1 MGNVCETDWDL
12 LVLLAWIQMLMLFRE
27 EWSVLN
33 RIKWL
38 NSASVHHRQ
47 SNTTRDNEVGL
58 GYLNCTA
65 SYKHSNLVSSELL
78 S

>member
-1 MGNVCETDWDL
+1 MGNVWETDWDL
-12 LVLLAWIQMLMLFRE
+12 LVLLAWIQMLKLFRG
-27 EWSVLN
+27 EWTVLN
-33 RIKWL
+33 RIKRL

-58 GYLNCTA
+58 GNLNCTS
-65 SYKHSNLVSSELL
+65 SYKHSDLVSSELL